1 MKKSFKFL
9 KLSRTF
15 QKSNTYTLS
24 ALENQTKRNWVQGSQ
39 RDVNPGIFTVCE
51 TNNRVLDFL
60 SETFYMKANLID
72 IRAGVSA
79 RNNQYFQVK
88 FQDVKSG
95 CIYTGYWLLDWE
107 STQRNLSEIVGK
119 PVNGEAHHLLY
130 SLFQKDEVNVRIF
143 LSRFVKNPYEVKTVF
158 SKAFGTE
165 MIQSIEVQQISEE
178 SAEAKAEA
186 EIKKIFSLNQKR
198 K

>member
-1 MKKSFKFL
+1 
-9 KLSRTF
+9 
-15 QKSNTYTLS
+15 
-24 ALENQTKRNWVQGSQ
+24 
-39 RDVNPGIFTVCE
+39 
-51 TNNRVLDFL
+51 
-60 SETFYMKANLID
+60 MKANLID

-119 PVNGEAHHLLY
+119 TVNGEAHHLLY

-186 EIKKIFSLNQKR
+186 EIKRIFSLNQKR

>member
-1 MKKSFKFL
+1 
-9 KLSRTF
+9 
-15 QKSNTYTLS
+15 
-24 ALENQTKRNWVQGSQ
+24 
-39 RDVNPGIFTVCE
+39 
-51 TNNRVLDFL
+51 
-60 SETFYMKANLID
+60 MKANLID

-107 STQRNLSEIVGK
+107 STQKNLSEIVGK

-130 SLFQKDEVNVRIF
+130 SLFQKDEINVRIF

-186 EIKKIFSLNQKR
+186 EIKRIFSLNQKR